1 MEFTYK
7 ISEEDYV
14 NAYILQAGNRSSALV
29 KNISFWVLMAVCL
42 LLLFGV
48 TQRLIQSPADAE
60 DSAPIVMSSVVLNIF
75 PAVVAA
81 GFFIFFRFF
90 FPKIR
95 IRRMYRGDPALQSEI
110 TLNVTA
116 DSIACQS
123 SAGST
128 SQSAWNIYKCWSE
141 GRGIIT
147 IAYHSGVYFVVSL
160 AGLSEPRRAELR
172 AILAAAL
179 PKKV

>member
-14 NAYILQAGNRSSALV
+14 NAYILQARNRSSALV
-29 KNISFWVLMAVCL
+29 KDISFWVLIAVCL

-48 TQRLIQSPADAE
+48 TERLIQSPADAE
-60 DSAPIVMSSVVLNIF
+60 DSAPIVMSSVVLNIL
-75 PAVVAA
+75 PAVIAA
-81 GFFIFFRFF
+81 ALFIFFRFF
-90 FPKIR
+90 FPKMR
-95 IRRMYRGDPALQSEI
+95 IRRMYRNDPALQSEI

-116 DSIACQS
+116 DSIACHT

-128 SQSAWNIYKCWSE
+128 SQSAWSIYKCWRE
-141 GRGIIT
+141 GKDVLT

-160 AGLSEPRRAELR
+160 AGLSEPQRAELR
-172 AILAAAL
+172 SILTAAL
-179 PKKV
+179 PKK